1 MPSSHRSYYG
11 GNVASMALEAP
22 RHLADAVTGT
32 TSRRW
37 RGASGICFHTGR
49 MRVAQSAVLCACGAA
64 DWKAAAV
71 EAKQKAID
79 ARIVAVTAAVTATS
93 VTAPCVLV

>member
-1 MPSSHRSYYG
+1 
-11 GNVASMALEAP
+11 
-22 RHLADAVTGT
+22 
-32 TSRRW
+32 
-37 RGASGICFHTGR
+37 

-79 ARIVAVTAAVTATS
+79 ARIVAVTAAVTGAC
-93 VTAPCVLV
+93 VTAPSVLYSVVNNLLSLSCSLLVCTRR